1 MTNKKLYLIG
11 DPVDHSLSPLLHGA
25 MIAQTGV
32 HYTYEVR
39 RVQPRD
45 LADFVA
51 EAKAGGCAG
60 FNVTMP
66 HKEAI
71 LPLLDEL
78 SPAAAACGA
87 VNTVC
92 IKNGRAI
99 GYNTDGRGFVDSLRA
114 RGLEPEGK
122 TVLLLGTG
130 GAGDAICDALVGA
143 GVKKIFVTNRS
154 VYPAQD
160 LAARYPDKAQFI
172 YFGIF
177 PVRHAMAESDLFINA
192 TSLGMAGMKEFSD
205 LGFLRDAPAGVTVYD
220 LVYNPRQTMLLR
232 EAEKRGLLNLK
243 TTPDCV
249 PYLLKEKNVRLF
261 TTHKIYSETELHAR
275 YEIMLE
281 NYSKVLRI
289 EALTML
295 EMVNTDILPAV
306 SDYTAKL
313 VRTAEDKKALLGSA
327 AGGYEQKTAAR
338 LSSLTEI
345 ASEDA
350 AKLDDALLQAG
361 DLPTAQEAASFYQA
375 EVFKDMTELRLA
387 VDEMETLTSRACWP
401 YPSYGDLL
409 FSVR

>member
-78 SPAAAACGA
+78 SPAVAACGA

-99 GYNTDGRGFVDSLRA
+99 GYNTDGPGFVDSLRA

-232 EAEKRGLLNLK
+232 EAEKRGLP
-243 TTPDCV
+243 TVSGID
-249 PYLLKEKNVRLF
+249 LLL
-261 TTHKIYSETELHAR
+261 Y
-275 YEIMLE
+275 
-281 NYSKVLRI
+281 
-289 EALTML
+289 
-295 EMVNTDILPAV
+295 
-306 SDYTAKL
+306 
-313 VRTAEDKKALLGSA
+313 
-327 AGGYEQKTAAR
+327 QAAR
-338 LSSLTEI
+338 AFKMFTGKDVDMPALFSALEG
-345 ASEDA
+345 
-350 AKLDDALLQAG
+350 KLD
-361 DLPTAQEAASFYQA
+361 
-375 EVFKDMTELRLA
+375 
-387 VDEMETLTSRACWP
+387 
-401 YPSYGDLL
+401 
-409 FSVR
+409 